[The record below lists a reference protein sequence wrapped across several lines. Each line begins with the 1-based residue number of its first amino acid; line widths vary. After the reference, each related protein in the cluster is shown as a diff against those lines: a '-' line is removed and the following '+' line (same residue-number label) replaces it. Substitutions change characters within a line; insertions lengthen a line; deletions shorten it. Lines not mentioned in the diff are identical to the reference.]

1 MGGFII
7 GTVLLLFT
15 GFTIGIILISIV
27 AAIALMVE
35 REEWY

>member
-1 MGGFII
+1 MVGFII
-7 GTVLLLFT
+7 GTALLLFT
-15 GFTIGIILISIV
+15 GFTIGVILLSIV